1 MAVEGLSG
9 DHGPY
14 FHAILKWASTDVIKF
29 CNSALLMLELFLHSL
44 EINGYHLTPC

>member
-1 MAVEGLSG
+1 MVEMEMEGLAR

-14 FHAILKWASTDVIKF
+14 IQAILKWAPTDVGKF

-44 EINGYHLTPC
+44 EINGY